1 MTQSDLA
8 RILGVS
14 FQQVQKYE
22 RGRNRLCGSRLQVIA
37 NHLGLTVADLYDEPA
52 PAFMPR
58 PLTVRE
64 AEEALR
70 IALRLMPML
79 CVGLLLSRS
88 FWPRLP
94 DHGARGRTPPG
105 RSDEAAAR
113 QGAGVVR

>member
-1 MTQSDLA
+1 MAPKLTTDADVRIGGRVRTAREAARMTQSDLA

-22 RGRNRLCGSRLQVIA
+22 RGRNRLCVSRLQVIA

-52 PAFMPR
+52 PAFVPR

-70 IALRLMPML
+70 IAAEAYADAVRRAAAEPVTL
-79 CVGLLLSRS
+79 
-88 FWPRLP
+88 
-94 DHGARGRTPPG
+94 A
-105 RSDEAAAR
+105 EAA
-113 QGAGVVR
+113 